1 MDETVD
7 LMCGRLTAITQLVHH
22 GMVFVPIGYTF
33 GAGMFEMEEVK
44 GGSPYG
50 SGTYVGGDGII
61 MWSCCHAWKCD
72 RLVTNTLYAAI
83 NLLS

>member
-33 GAGMFEMEEVK
+33 GAGMLR
-44 GGSPYG
+44 
-50 SGTYVGGDGII
+50 
-61 MWSCCHAWKCD
+61 WKK
-72 RLVTNTLYAAI
+72 
-83 NLLS
+83 